1 MNRVWKPNVTVAAL
15 IEREG
20 RFLLVEE
27 ETEDGLRFNQPAGH
41 LDEGE
46 SLAAACARE
55 ALEETAWHFQPRALV
70 GIYQWPRPRSAA
82 GPSQGGAAGNF
93 ERSEQASP
101 PSSGRGAG
109 GWSPGN
115 ITYLRFAFSGELG
128 AHEEGRALDAGILR
142 AVWMTPGEVA
152 ACRERHRSPLVLQCV
167 EDWLAG
173 RRFPLDLIR
182 HYD

>member
-27 ETEDGLRFNQPAGH
+27 ETADGLRFNQPAGH

-46 SLAAACARE
+46 SLLTACARE
-55 ALEETAWHFQPRALV
+55 ALEETAWGFTPTALV
-70 GIYQWPRPRSAA
+70 GVYQWQRP
-82 GPSQGGAAGNF
+82 QGD
-93 ERSEQASP
+93 
-101 PSSGRGAG
+101 
-109 GWSPGN
+109 

-128 AHEEGRALDAGILR
+128 AHEAGRALDTGILR
-142 AVWMTPGEVA
+142 AVWMTPDEIRA
-152 ACRERHRSPLVLQCV
+152 TADRHRSPLILQGV
-167 EDWLAG
+167 SDYLAG